1 MQRVLVVL
9 AFLVIVALLGVD
21 VYVRVKPPK
30 WASAPTPCPRPSPCA
45 EITPTA
51 TPVPVDAAA
60 ALTPRPGAA
69 GEIIVQSPARPRVEP
84 TARPVAVAA
93 ATAAPT
99 AGGAAT
105 VKPTAA
111 PTPRKPKP
119 RPAKP
124 SPTPPPARPDGSV
137 SADAARRGFVTGETS
152 FASGETQVATKE
164 TAGGEVPAG
173 FDPGGVAVKAAPKVA
188 ARVEFDVQPKRL
200 KPGDPYVVKVYL
212 RNDGKK
218 AIKIREL
225 RVASALNGVRSESAL
240 TPKMK
245 EVPAQQVALLAEVP
259 SVWKA
264 DVKAWSMEVSIRSGH
279 GDIYTNT
286 VRWH

>member
-1 MQRVLVVL
+1 
-9 AFLVIVALLGVD
+9 
-21 VYVRVKPPK
+21 
-30 WASAPTPCPRPSPCA
+30 
-45 EITPTA
+45 
-51 TPVPVDAAA
+51 
-60 ALTPRPGAA
+60 
-69 GEIIVQSPARPRVEP
+69 
-84 TARPVAVAA
+84 
-93 ATAAPT
+93 
-99 AGGAAT
+99 
-105 VKPTAA
+105 
-111 PTPRKPKP
+111 
-119 RPAKP
+119 
-124 SPTPPPARPDGSV
+124 V

-164 TAGGEVPAG
+164 TASGEVPAG

-218 AIKIREL
+218 TIKIREL

-245 EVPAQQVALLAEVP
+245 EIPAQQVALLAEVP

-286 VRWH
+286 VRWR

>member
-1 MQRVLVVL
+1 MRRVLVVL

-60 ALTPRPGAA
+60 ALTPRPGA
-69 GEIIVQSPARPRVEP
+69 GEIIVQSPARARVEP
-84 TARPVAVAA
+84 PARPVAVAA

-99 AGGAAT
+99 AVGVAT
-105 VKPTAA
+105 VKPSAA
-111 PTPRKPKP
+111 PTARKPKP
-119 RPAKP
+119 RAAKP

-200 KPGDPYVVKVYL
+200 RPGDPYVVKVYL

-218 AIKIREL
+218 TSKIREL

-245 EVPAQQVALLAEVP
+245 EIPAQQVALLAEVP

-264 DVKAWSMEVSIRSGH
+264 DVKAWSMEVSVRSGH

-286 VRWH
+286 VRWR